1 VTEPREFPE
10 FRARKAT
17 RVTKAIPERKAI
29 PDQQVLLELSL
40 METIQYQSKALLAR
54 KEIRETKVNPAF
66 LEFRVSGVLVAV
78 TELTEQMDRPALK
91 VNPAFK
97 VNREFR
103 VSLEL
108 MAVRVSKEFPEK
120 SER

>member
-17 RVTKAIPERKAI
+17 RETKAIPERKAI
-29 PDQQVLLELSL
+29 PDQQVLRELSL
-40 METIQYQSKALLAR
+40 METIQYQFKALLAR

-66 LEFRVSGVLVAV
+66 LEVRASGVLVAI
-78 TELTEQMDRPALK
+78 TELTEQMDRPEFK

-97 VNREFR
+97 ANREFKAF
-103 VSLEL
+103 LEL
-108 MAVRVSKEFPEK
+108 MEARANRESPEK
-120 SER
+120 LER